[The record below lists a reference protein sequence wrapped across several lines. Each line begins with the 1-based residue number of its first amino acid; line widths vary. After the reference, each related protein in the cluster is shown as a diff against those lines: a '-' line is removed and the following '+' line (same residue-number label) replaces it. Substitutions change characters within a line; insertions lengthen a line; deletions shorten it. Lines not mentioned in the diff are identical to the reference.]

1 MRIMKNRVSL
11 LIDLTKFRI
20 SLFVTLSAGLGF
32 VLAYKGLSKGM
43 ILPLLGVFLLASGAC
58 ALNQYQE
65 RREDQGMERTKGRPI
80 PSGRL
85 SPFSALKI
93 SLSLL
98 LLGFSILC
106 FWTNTEAVGLGFLAV
121 LWYNGIYTPLK
132 KRTVGAVLPG
142 AFVGAIPPAIGWF
155 SGGGFPDAQILAVSF
170 FFFIWQI
177 PHFWLL
183 LMDYRED
190 YKNAGLPCL
199 TQAWGLN
206 QVERISFVWIF
217 ATAVAGLL
225 IPLFGIG
232 NSRAI
237 WGGLMILGTW
247 LIWKASKILFRH
259 PQESPFRSTF
269 RTVNIYILAVMV
281 LFSLDHL
288 FY

>member
-1 MRIMKNRVSL
+1 MRVLRGWLSL
-11 LIDLTKFRI
+11 LMDLIRFRL
-20 SLFVTLSAGLGF
+20 SVFVTLSAATGF
-32 VLAYKGLSKGM
+32 ILAHQGISLKMFLM
-43 ILPLLGVFLLASGAC
+43 LAGVFLLASGAS

-65 RREDQGMERTKGRPI
+65 RREDQKMERTKGRPI

-85 SPFSALKI
+85 SPSSALKI
-93 SLSLL
+93 SLLL
-98 LLGFSILC
+98 IMLGLFILYAGANGKAL
-106 FWTNTEAVGLGFLAV
+106 FLGLFAL

-132 KRTVGAVLPG
+132 KKTVFASIPG
-142 AFVGAIPPAIGWF
+142 ALVGAIPPAIGWF

-183 LMDYRED
+183 LLDYRKD
-190 YKNAGLPCL
+190 YENTGLPCL

-225 IPLFGIG
+225 IPLFEIG
-232 NSRAI
+232 NSHVI
-237 WGGLMILGTW
+237 WGGLVILGIW
-247 LIWKASKILFRH
+247 LIWKASKILFRQ

-269 RTVNIYILAVMV
+269 RTVNFYIVSVMV

-288 FY
+288 LH

>member
-1 MRIMKNRVSL
+1 MSAVKKWVFLI
-11 LIDLTKFRI
+11 IDLTKFRI

-32 VLAYKGLSKGM
+32 VLAYQGLSKEM
-43 ILPLLGVFLLASGAC
+43 ILSLLGVFLLASGAC

-65 RREDQGMERTKGRPI
+65 RREDRKMERTKGRPI

-85 SPFSALKI
+85 TPSSALKI
-93 SLSLL
+93 SLSFL

-106 FWTNTEAVGLGFLAV
+106 FGTNTEALGLGFLAV

-132 KRTVGAVLPG
+132 RRTVWAVLPG

-155 SGGGFPDAQILAVSF
+155 SAGGSPDARILALSF

-183 LMDYRED
+183 LLDYRRD
-190 YKNAGLPCL
+190 YENAGLPCL
-199 TQAWGLN
+199 TQACGLK
-206 QVERISFVWIF
+206 QVERIAFLWIF

-237 WGGLMILGTW
+237 LGGLMILGTW
-247 LIWKASKILFRH
+247 LIWKASKILFRR

-288 FY
+288 LY